1 MHNNLVFTVV
11 IVCMHNNLVFTVVL
25 LLFQAHFAS
34 FIADIPECVAE
45 LKRQVALGRIKS
57 FGICNFGP
65 KNLKALFEGGCTP
78 VSHQVSC

>member
-1 MHNNLVFTVV
+1 MY
-11 IVCMHNNLVFTVVL
+11 NNLVFTVVL

-65 KNLKALFEGGCTP
+65 KNLKALFDGGCTP